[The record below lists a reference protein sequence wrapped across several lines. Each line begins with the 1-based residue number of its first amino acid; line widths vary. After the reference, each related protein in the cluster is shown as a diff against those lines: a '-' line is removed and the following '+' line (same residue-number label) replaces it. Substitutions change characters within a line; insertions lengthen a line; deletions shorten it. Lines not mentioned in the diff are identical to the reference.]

1 MTEQKK
7 EKDYMKGKIRELKN
21 QGNNQTDIDI
31 DKIRNKLLADDV
43 DQQSKT

>member
-1 MTEQKK
+1 
-7 EKDYMKGKIRELKN
+7 MKGKIRELKN

-43 DQQSKT
+43 DQ